1 MARIRCPMSLTLL
14 RMKVVDIT
22 QEHPTHTI
30 GGMLAQDGVTLG
42 EMVPH
47 SPSPPN
53 LTLCVAH
60 ELGMG

>member
-1 MARIRCPMSLTLL
+1 
-14 RMKVVDIT
+14 MKVVDIT
-22 QEHPTHTI
+22 QERPTHTI

>member
-1 MARIRCPMSLTLL
+1 MSLTLL
-14 RMKVVDIT
+14 RMKVVD
-22 QEHPTHTI
+22 I